1 MRSFSS
7 DAVAMV
13 SVLPRSSALTPF
25 CCEKEKAP
33 SGAFFLFVL
42 VMFAA
47 SVLSHDLVYGG
58 SISQHQVIRIHT
70 AHV

>member
-13 SVLPRSSALTPF
+13 SVLPRSSVLTPF
-25 CCEKEKAP
+25 VVIQKSP
-33 SGAFFLFVL
+33 NPGAFSLFVL
-42 VMFAA
+42 VVLATP
-47 SVLSHDLVYGG
+47 VLSHDLVYGG
-58 SISQHQVIRIHT
+58 SISQYQVIRIHT